1 MIRFGLI
8 PPIHYGFVLD
18 SDQFKISAFG
28 AVAVEVKPKYDMY

>member
-1 MIRFGLI
+1 
-8 PPIHYGFVLD
+8 VLD